1 MEMRKLFVCEETSG
15 HIENVIKVVFE
26 SDGDSNFGCS
36 IGKRRL
42 KAVVADD

>member
-1 MEMRKLFVCEETSG
+1 
-15 HIENVIKVVFE
+15 VFE